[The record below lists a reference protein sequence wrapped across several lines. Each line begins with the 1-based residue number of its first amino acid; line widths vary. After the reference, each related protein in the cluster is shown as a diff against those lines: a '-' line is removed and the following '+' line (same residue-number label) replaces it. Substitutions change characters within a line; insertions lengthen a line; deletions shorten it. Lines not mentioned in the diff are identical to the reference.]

1 MEWKMFGVSSF
12 FRTFG
17 HLWEWGEIIILD
29 EWDETARLKLS
40 IDLMWVITSQMTEM
54 TGVKKRLP

>member
-1 MEWKMFGVSSF
+1 MFGVSSI

-17 HLWEWGEIIILD
+17 HLWEWGDIIILD